1 MTQKGKSDKESVQEL
16 WRGKTDWTIM
26 FTKTAIT
33 NRVTNVR
40 LHSLSQI
47 FKGRTEVWVGIPTPH
62 HDVISEKKQNKT
74 KRYHG

>member
-33 NRVTNVR
+33 NRVTNIR

-47 FKGRTEVWVGIPTPH
+47 FKGGTEVMVDVPAPH
-62 HDVISEKKQNKT
+62 HNVIPKNNQS
-74 KRYHG
+74 